1 MKHYFIKYF
10 MVATAIALTLSSCQD
25 DEINHLNANDV
36 NKQSLSDSD
45 TSFKNVFSLDL
56 NNRKSV

>member
-1 MKHYFIKYF
+1 MKHHFIKYF
-10 MVATAIALTLSSCQD
+10 MVVSAIALTLSSCQD

-45 TSFKNVFSLDL
+45 TSFKNVFFL
-56 NNRKSV
+56 